1 MNKAGVQTARGSA
14 ATAGAC
20 AHHWVIESPAGPT
33 SRGCCT
39 LCGAENDFPNYAQY
53 SPGNDVRYKIRGPNG
68 DGGQPAERPANGAGR
83 SAEEPVAA
91 GRHSH
96 PETRAGVRVRARK
109 LR

>member
-1 MNKAGVQTARGSA
+1 MNKAGVQTARGRRA
-14 ATAGAC
+14 AAAAC
-20 AHHWVIESPAGPT
+20 VHHWVIESPAGPT
-33 SRGCCT
+33 SRGCCS

-68 DGGQPAERPANGAGR
+68 DGGQPAGRIAQGAA
-83 SAEEPVAA
+83 SFAKEPVAA
-91 GRHSH
+91 GRHRH